1 MRERACGEARAGPA
15 RPAVPPAAAA
25 SDHLG
30 VLRRRKSL
38 LQNVRLWEALIFS
51 PDNLLPENSLETVSQ
66 CWSSES
72 VRVKCVG
79 RMMPTAERV
88 GGPPTRPARGV
99 RPARPPPPA
108 AHLYRPPP
116 VDRPRQHQHPPP
128 PPRASCP
135 PRPLHVGASNGR
147 HAPRPCGHAGGL
159 GGGRRAK
166 WCGKAASWAWLPLN
180 AAARVESALNTCW
193 PTPSLHVLLACLPC
207 LAPSAAR

>member
-1 MRERACGEARAGPA
+1 
-15 RPAVPPAAAA
+15 
-25 SDHLG
+25 
-30 VLRRRKSL
+30 
-38 LQNVRLWEALIFS
+38 
-51 PDNLLPENSLETVSQ
+51 
-66 CWSSES
+66 
-72 VRVKCVG
+72 
-79 RMMPTAERV
+79 MMPTAERV

-116 VDRPRQHQHPPP
+116 VDHPRQHQRPPP

-147 HAPRPCGHAGGL
+147 HAPRPCGHVGGL

-193 PTPSLHVLLACLPC
+193 PAPSLHVLLACLPC
-207 LAPSAAR
+207 LAPSAARFLSLEAVVEAGFKPGKSACVKASDGTPKSRVSPAAASGRSVEASIVCIRSHRRR